1 MTKTFLIR
9 TASAVVAVAI
19 LYAIYFFL
27 ELTGLRLICYAAV
40 LIGAYELVQMLLP
53 KGTGKFHKSLFYIV
67 LFLIFH
73 VAANYPSFAVV
84 AFAVLAV
91 IFWVLSI
98 LAHKGFSELDTLVRY
113 QAKSTLGFVYL
124 GLLPA
129 YAYRLLDLTHGL
141 VWFLTLLAVVFAGDI
156 GAYLVGITVGK
167 HKINPRLSP
176 KKTWEGAIG
185 GLLGSLAAGFVC
197 SRFLPDIQVNAILV
211 TAVCAGFVAQ
221 FGDFFESLLKRVA
234 DVKDSGSL
242 MPGHGGI
249 LDRIDGVLFASPII
263 MLVASLFESQY

>member
-9 TASAVVAVAI
+9 TTSALVALAI
-19 LYAIYFFL
+19 LFAIYYFL
-27 ELTGLRLICYAAV
+27 QLNGLRLICYAAV
-40 LIGAYELVQMLLP
+40 LIGAHELIQMLLP
-53 KGTGKFHKSLFYIV
+53 KGTGKFHKGLFYAV
-67 LFLIFH
+67 LLLIFH

-84 AFAVLAV
+84 GFAVLTV
-91 IFWVLSI
+91 LFWVLSI
-98 LAHKGFSELDTLVRY
+98 LAHQSFTELDGLVRY
-113 QAKSTLGFVYL
+113 QAKSVMGFVYL
-124 GLLPA
+124 GLLPS
-129 YAYRLLDLTHGL
+129 YAYRLLDLHNGL
-141 VWFLTLLAVVFAGDI
+141 IWFLTLLAVVFAGDI
-156 GAYLVGITVGK
+156 GAYLVGITLGK

-176 KKTWEGAIG
+176 KKTWEGSIG
-185 GLLGSLAAGFVC
+185 GLLGSLGAGFVC

-221 FGDFFESLLKRVA
+221 FGDFFESLIKRVA

-249 LDRIDGVLFASPII
+249 LDRIDGVLFASPIL